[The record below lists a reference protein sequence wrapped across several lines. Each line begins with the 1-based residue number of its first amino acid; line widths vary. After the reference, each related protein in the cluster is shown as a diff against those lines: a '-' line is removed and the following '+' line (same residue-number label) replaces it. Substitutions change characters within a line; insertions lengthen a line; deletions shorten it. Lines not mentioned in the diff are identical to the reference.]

1 MLATVETSSNRPD
14 ILTSSPLTLLCF
26 DFGTKKIGAAVG
38 QTVTF
43 TASALPIIRAEN
55 GEPDWQSL
63 DQLVSQWKPG
73 AILVGMPYNM
83 DGSENE
89 MTSKTQSFIK
99 KLIKRFDLPCHTIDE
114 RLSTR
119 EAKEIS
125 RENAEASGKKFND
138 RNEVDSFAAQLLLES
153 WLEQNI

>member
-1 MLATVETSSNRPD
+1 
-14 ILTSSPLTLLCF
+14 
-26 DFGTKKIGAAVG
+26 
-38 QTVTF
+38 
-43 TASALPIIRAEN
+43 
-55 GEPDWQSL
+55 
-63 DQLVSQWKPG
+63 
-73 AILVGMPYNM
+73 MPYNM

-89 MTSKTQSFIK
+89 MTSKTQNFIK